1 MIRLRNKARDTGE
14 AHTVP
19 IPGRTNLM
27 GSSRAPVPARDLSTT
42 FRCQVGKV
50 SVNTHLLVVKET
62 GDWLSVIPIVIP
74 IESALRQLV
83 NLWDSL
89 SEQLARDK
97 TAKATGAERDALVYE
112 LVTRA
117 ARTGPI
123 AGGKDAAETWALR
136 RQGDMLYLVSS
147 LVAQSRCL
155 KTMTAARQRNDFGGL
170 PSVAR
175 RSPRI
180 WPMELSWFAA
190 GCSRF
195 GVSRR
200 SFDSTFWVLGVS
212 RVPTPAAH
220 GNCSV
225 PLGWS
230 VY

>member
-1 MIRLRNKARDTGE
+1 MIRLRNKAHDTGE
-14 AHTVP
+14 AHAVP
-19 IPGRTNLM
+19 NPGNTNRM
-27 GSSRAPVPARDLSTT
+27 GSSRAPIPARDPLTT

-89 SEQLARDK
+89 SEQLAHDK
-97 TAKATGAERDALVYE
+97 TAKAVGSTERDALVYE

-147 LVAQSRCL
+147 
-155 KTMTAARQRNDFGGL
+155 
-170 PSVAR
+170 
-175 RSPRI
+175 SP
-180 WPMELSWFAA
+180 
-190 GCSRF
+190 
-195 GVSRR
+195 V
-200 SFDSTFWVLGVS
+200 
-212 RVPTPAAH
+212 
-220 GNCSV
+220 
-225 PLGWS
+225 
-230 VY
+230 